1 MVQRLSLGRWEDS
14 GGGGEC
20 PECPCPVPLNMFYV
34 VNFVKYIL
42 PKFYN
47 KYILLLD
54 IKVIAQRVVNK
65 S

>member
-1 MVQRLSLGRWEDS
+1 
-14 GGGGEC
+14 
-20 PECPCPVPLNMFYV
+20 MFYV